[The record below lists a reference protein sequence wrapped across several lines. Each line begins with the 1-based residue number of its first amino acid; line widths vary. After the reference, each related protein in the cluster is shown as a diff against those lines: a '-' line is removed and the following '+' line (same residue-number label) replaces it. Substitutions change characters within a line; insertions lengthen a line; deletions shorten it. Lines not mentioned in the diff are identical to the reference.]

1 MFFDLTL
8 PCQKRSIMP
17 TKEEHIMMVAEK
29 LFAANGYNGT
39 SVRDIATKAKVNVSM
54 ISYYF
59 GSKENLMEEL
69 FKWRMEEGLN
79 FAKNILEND
88 ELNEIQKIDAFIDN
102 FVNRVQRL
110 RDFFLLIHT
119 QQVISQNKNIQNFL
133 KDSKINYIE
142 INQKIIEQALEKGV
156 FTKRP
161 SYHLLQC
168 TISGTIF
175 NAMQGIKMY
184 KEYLKKNTS
193 DFDEKQYESQYFLEA
208 ADHIKTI
215 VRALVGYQEK

>member
-1 MFFDLTL
+1 
-8 PCQKRSIMP
+8 MP

-39 SVRDIATKAKVNVSM
+39 SVRDIAAKAKVNVSM

-79 FAKNILEND
+79 FAKNILENK

-102 FVNRVQRL
+102 FVNRVQKL
-110 RDFFLLIHT
+110 RDFFLLVHT

-133 KDSKINYIE
+133 RASKINYIE
-142 INQKIIEQALEKGV
+142 INQKIIEQGLETGI
-156 FTKRP
+156 FTKKP

-175 NAMQGIKMY
+175 NAMHGMKMY
-184 KEYLKKNTS
+184 KEYLKKQKS
-193 DFDEKQYESQYFLEA
+193 DFDEKHFENQYFHEA
-208 ADHIKTI
+208 SDHVKTI
-215 VRALVGYQEK
+215 VRGLVGYQG

>member
-1 MFFDLTL
+1 
-8 PCQKRSIMP
+8 MP

-79 FAKNILEND
+79 FAKNILENN

-110 RDFFLLIHT
+110 RDFFLLVHT

-133 KDSKINYIE
+133 RASKINYIE
-142 INQKIIEQALEKGV
+142 INQKIIEQGLEKGI
-156 FTKRP
+156 FTKKP

-175 NAMQGIKMY
+175 NAMHGIKIY
-184 KEYLKKNTS
+184 KEYLKKHNS
-193 DFDEKQYESQYFLEA
+193 DFDEKLYENQYFQEA
-208 ADHIKTI
+208 SDHVKTI
-215 VRALVGYQEK
+215 VRALVGYQN

>member
-1 MFFDLTL
+1 
-8 PCQKRSIMP
+8 MP
-17 TKEEHIMMVAEK
+17 TKEEHIMMAAEK

-39 SVRDIATKAKVNVSM
+39 SVRDIAAKAKVNVSM

-79 FAKNILEND
+79 FAKNIVENND
-88 ELNEIQKIDAFIDN
+88 LNEIEKIDAFVDN
-102 FVNRVQRL
+102 FVNRVQKL
-110 RDFFLLIHT
+110 RDFYLLIHT

-133 KDSKINYIE
+133 KESKINYIE
-142 INQKIIEQALEKGV
+142 IFQKIVETGLAKNI

-175 NAMQGIKMY
+175 NAMHSIKIY
-184 KEYLKKNTS
+184 KDYLKKNTP
-193 DFDEKQYESQYFLEA
+193 DFDEKHYENKYFEEA
-208 ADHIKTI
+208 SDHVKAI
-215 VRALVGYQEK
+215 VRALIGYTEK

>member
-1 MFFDLTL
+1 
-8 PCQKRSIMP
+8 
-17 TKEEHIMMVAEK
+17 MMVAEK

-39 SVRDIATKAKVNVSM
+39 SVRDIAAKAKVNVSM

-59 GSKENLMEEL
+59 GSKENLLEEL

-79 FAKNILEND
+79 FAKNILGND
-88 ELNEIQKIDAFIDN
+88 ELSEIQKIDMFVDN
-102 FVNRVQRL
+102 FVSRVQRL
-110 RDFFLLIHT
+110 RDFFLLVHT

-133 KDSKINYIE
+133 KASKINYIE
-142 INQKIIEQALEKGV
+142 INQQIIEIGLQKGV

-175 NAMQGIKMY
+175 NAMHGMKIY
-184 KEYLKKNTS
+184 KEYLKKNNP
-193 DFDEKQYESQYFLEA
+193 DFDEKHFEDQYFQEA
-208 ADHIKTI
+208 GAHVKSVLRDMI
-215 VRALVGYQEK
+215 GYKPQ

>member
-1 MFFDLTL
+1 
-8 PCQKRSIMP
+8 
-17 TKEEHIMMVAEK
+17 MVAEK
-29 LFAANGYNGT
+29 LFAASGYNGT
-39 SVRDIATKAKVNVSM
+39 SVRDIAAKAKVNVSM

-69 FKWRMEEGLN
+69 FRWRMEEGLN
-79 FAKNILEND
+79 FAKHIVEND
-88 ELNEIQKIDAFIDN
+88 DLNEIEKLDAFVDN
-102 FVNRVQRL
+102 FVNRVQKFK
-110 RDFFLLIHT
+110 DFYLLIHT

-142 INQKIIEQALEKGV
+142 INQRIVEIGLEKGI

-175 NAMQGIKMY
+175 NAMHGIKMY
-184 KEYLKKNTS
+184 KEYLKKNDP
-193 DFDEKQYESQYFLEA
+193 DFDEKQNENQYFQEVA
-208 ADHIKTI
+208 NHVKII
-215 VRALVGYQEK
+215 MRALVGYQEQ

>member
-1 MFFDLTL
+1 
-8 PCQKRSIMP
+8 MP
-17 TKEEHIMMVAEK
+17 TKEEYIMMVAEK

-39 SVRDIATKAKVNVSM
+39 SVRDIAAKAKVNVSM

-79 FAKNILEND
+79 FAKNILENN
-88 ELNEIQKIDAFIDN
+88 ELNEIQKIDAFVDN
-102 FVNRVQRL
+102 FVNRVQKL
-110 RDFFLLIHT
+110 RDFFLLVHT

-133 KDSKINYIE
+133 RASKINYIE
-142 INQKIIEQALEKGV
+142 INQKIIEQGLETGI
-156 FTKRP
+156 FTKKP

-175 NAMQGIKMY
+175 NAMHGMKMY
-184 KEYLKKNTS
+184 KECLKKQKS
-193 DFDEKQYESQYFLEA
+193 DFDEKHFENQYFQEA
-208 ADHIKTI
+208 SDHVKTI
-215 VRALVGYQEK
+215 VRGLVGYQG

>member
-1 MFFDLTL
+1 
-8 PCQKRSIMP
+8 MP

>member
-1 MFFDLTL
+1 
-8 PCQKRSIMP
+8 MP
-17 TKEEHIMMVAEK
+17 TKEENIMMVAEK

-39 SVRDIATKAKVNVSM
+39 SVRDIASKAKVNVSM

-79 FAKNILEND
+79 FAKNIVENN
-88 ELNEIQKIDAFIDN
+88 ELNEIEKIDAFIDN
-102 FVNRVQRL
+102 FVNRVQKL
-110 RDFFLLIHT
+110 RDFYLLIHT

-142 INQKIIEQALEKGV
+142 IFRQIVETGLETGV

-175 NAMQGIKMY
+175 NAMHGIKMY
-184 KEYLKKNTS
+184 KEYLKNNNA
-193 DFDEKQYESQYFLEA
+193 DFDEKNFENQYFQEA
-208 ADHIKTI
+208 SSHVKTI
-215 VRALVGYQEK
+215 VRALIGYQEQ

>member
-1 MFFDLTL
+1 
-8 PCQKRSIMP
+8 MP

-39 SVRDIATKAKVNVSM
+39 SVRDIAAKAKVNVSM

-59 GSKENLMEEL
+59 GSKENLLEEL
-69 FKWRMEEGLN
+69 FKWRMDEGLN

-88 ELNEIQKIDAFIDN
+88 ELSEIQKLESFVDN
-102 FVNRVQRL
+102 FVSRVQRL
-110 RDFFLLIHT
+110 RDFFLLVHT

-133 KDSKINYIE
+133 RTSKINYIE
-142 INQKIIEQALEKGV
+142 INQKIIEQGLETGI
-156 FTKRP
+156 FTKKP

-175 NAMQGIKMY
+175 NAMHGMKMY
-184 KEYLKKNTS
+184 KEYLKKQKL
-193 DFDEKQYESQYFLEA
+193 KQPLRIGDYKREGDKA
-208 ADHIKTI
+208 HIERVASAKTLLPVI
-215 VRALVGYQEK
+215 PI

>member
-1 MFFDLTL
+1 
-8 PCQKRSIMP
+8 MP

-39 SVRDIATKAKVNVSM
+39 SVRDIAAKAKVNVSM

-59 GSKENLMEEL
+59 GSKENLLEEL

-79 FAKNILEND
+79 FAKNILENS
-88 ELNEIQKIDAFIDN
+88 ELSEIEKIEGFIDN

-110 RDFFLLIHT
+110 RDFFLLVHT
-119 QQVISQNKNIQNFL
+119 QQVISQNKNIQSFL

-142 INQKIIEQALEKGV
+142 INQKIVEQGLEKGV
-156 FTKRP
+156 FTIRP

-175 NAMQGIKMY
+175 NAMHGMKLY
-184 KEYLKKNTS
+184 KEYLKKYNP
-193 DFDEKQYESQYFLEA
+193 DFDEKHYENQYFQEVRT
-208 ADHIKTI
+208 HMKSV
-215 VRALVGYQEK
+215 VRAMVGYKEQ

>member
-1 MFFDLTL
+1 
-8 PCQKRSIMP
+8 MP

-39 SVRDIATKAKVNVSM
+39 SVRDIAAKAKVNVSM

-59 GSKENLMEEL
+59 GSKENLLEEL
-69 FKWRMEEGLN
+69 FKWRMDEGLN

-88 ELNEIQKIDAFIDN
+88 ELSEIQKLESFVDN
-102 FVNRVQRL
+102 FVSRVQRL
-110 RDFFLLIHT
+110 RDFFLLVHT
-119 QQVISQNKNIQNFL
+119 QQVISHNKSIQNFL
-133 KDSKINYIE
+133 KDYKINYIE
-142 INQKIIEQALEKGV
+142 INQKIVEQGLEKGI

-175 NAMQGIKMY
+175 NAMHGIKMY
-184 KEYLKKNTS
+184 KEYLKKHNS
-193 DFDEKQYESQYFLEA
+193 DFDEKHYENQYFQEVSS
-208 ADHIKTI
+208 HVKSI
-215 VRALVGYQEK
+215 VRSMVGYEK

>member
-1 MFFDLTL
+1 M
-8 PCQKRSIMP
+8 Q
-17 TKEEHIMMVAEK
+17 TKEENIMMVAEK

-39 SVRDIATKAKVNVSM
+39 SVRDIASKAKVNVSM

-69 FKWRMEEGLN
+69 FRWRMEEGLN
-79 FAKNILEND
+79 FAKHIVEND
-88 ELNEIQKIDAFIDN
+88 DLNEIEKLDAFVDN
-102 FVNRVQRL
+102 FVNRVQKFK
-110 RDFFLLIHT
+110 DFYLLIHT

-142 INQKIIEQALEKGV
+142 INQRIVEIGLEKGI

-175 NAMQGIKMY
+175 NAMHGIKMY
-184 KEYLKKNTS
+184 KEYLKKNNP
-193 DFDEKQYESQYFLEA
+193 DFDEKQNENQYFQEVA
-208 ADHIKTI
+208 NHVKII
-215 VRALVGYQEK
+215 MRALVGYQEQ

>member
-1 MFFDLTL
+1 
-8 PCQKRSIMP
+8 MP
-17 TKEEHIMMVAEK
+17 TKEEHIMMAAEK

-39 SVRDIATKAKVNVSM
+39 SVRDIASKAKVNVSM

-79 FAKNILEND
+79 FAKNIVENNN
-88 ELNEIQKIDAFIDN
+88 LTEIEKIDAFIDN

-110 RDFFLLIHT
+110 RDFFLLVHT

-133 KDSKINYIE
+133 RASKINYIE
-142 INQKIIEQALEKGV
+142 INQKIIEIGLEKGI

-161 SYHLLQC
+161 SFHLLQC

-175 NAMQGIKMY
+175 NAMHGIKMY
-184 KEYLKKNTS
+184 KEYLKKHNT

-208 ADHIKTI
+208 ANHVKTI
-215 VRALVGYQEK
+215 VRSLVGYQEK

>member
-1 MFFDLTL
+1 
-8 PCQKRSIMP
+8 
-17 TKEEHIMMVAEK
+17 MMVAEK

-79 FAKNILEND
+79 FAKNILENS
-88 ELNEIQKIDAFIDN
+88 ELSEIQKIDAFINN

-110 RDFFLLIHT
+110 RDFFLLVHT

-142 INQKIIEQALEKGV
+142 INQKIIEQGLEKGI
-156 FTKRP
+156 FTKKP
-161 SYHLLQC
+161 SYHLVQC

-175 NAMQGIKMY
+175 NAMHGIKMY
-184 KEYLKKNTS
+184 KEYLKKNNS
-193 DFDEKQYESQYFLEA
+193 DFDEKHYESQYFQEA
-208 ADHIKTI
+208 SDHLKTI
-215 VRALVGYQEK
+215 IRALVGYQE

>member
-1 MFFDLTL
+1 
-8 PCQKRSIMP
+8 MP

-39 SVRDIATKAKVNVSM
+39 SVRDIAAKAKVNVSM

-59 GSKENLMEEL
+59 GSKENLMETL
-69 FKWRMEEGLN
+69 FRWRMEEGLN
-79 FAKNILEND
+79 FAKNIVENND
-88 ELNEIQKIDAFIDN
+88 LSEIEKLDAFVDI
-102 FVNRVQRL
+102 FVNRVQKFK
-110 RDFFLLIHT
+110 DFYLLIHT

-142 INQKIIEQALEKGV
+142 INQKIIEQGLEKGI
-156 FTKRP
+156 FTKKP

-175 NAMQGIKMY
+175 NAMHGIKMY
-184 KEYLKKNTS
+184 KEYLKKHNS
-193 DFDEKQYESQYFLEA
+193 DFDDKLYENQYFQEA
-208 ADHIKTI
+208 SDHVKTI
-215 VRALVGYQEK
+215 IRALVGYQGQ

>member
-1 MFFDLTL
+1 
-8 PCQKRSIMP
+8 
-17 TKEEHIMMVAEK
+17 MMVAEK
-29 LFAANGYNGT
+29 LFAASGYNGT
-39 SVRDIATKAKVNVSM
+39 SVRDIAAKAKVNVSM

-69 FKWRMEEGLN
+69 FRWRMEEGLN
-79 FAKNILEND
+79 FAKNIVENND
-88 ELNEIQKIDAFIDN
+88 LIEIEKIDAFIDN
-102 FVNRVQRL
+102 FVNRVQKL
-110 RDFFLLIHT
+110 RDFYLLIHT

-142 INQKIIEQALEKGV
+142 IFRQIVETGLETGV

-175 NAMQGIKMY
+175 NAMHGIKMY
-184 KEYLKKNTS
+184 KEYLKNNNA
-193 DFDEKQYESQYFLEA
+193 DFDEKNFENQYFQEA
-208 ADHIKTI
+208 SSHVKAI
-215 VRALVGYQEK
+215 VRALIGYQEQ

>member
-1 MFFDLTL
+1 
-8 PCQKRSIMP
+8 MP

-39 SVRDIATKAKVNVSM
+39 SVRDIAAKAKVNVSM

-59 GSKENLMEEL
+59 GSKENLLEEL

-79 FAKNILEND
+79 FAKNTLENND
-88 ELNEIQKIDAFIDN
+88 LNEIQKIDGFVDN

-110 RDFFLLIHT
+110 RDFFLLVHT
-119 QQVISQNKNIQNFL
+119 QQVISQNKNIQKFL
-133 KDSKINYIE
+133 KASKINYIE
-142 INQKIIEQALEKGV
+142 INRKIVENGLEKGI
-156 FTKRP
+156 FTKKP

-175 NAMQGIKMY
+175 NAMHGMKLY
-184 KEYLKKNTS
+184 REYLKKNNP
-193 DFDEKQYESQYFLEA
+193 DFDEKNFENQYFMEA
-208 ADHIKTI
+208 GNHIKTI
-215 VRALVGYQEK
+215 VRALVGYKEK

>member
-1 MFFDLTL
+1 
-8 PCQKRSIMP
+8 MP

-39 SVRDIATKAKVNVSM
+39 SVRDIAAKAKVNVSM

-79 FAKNILEND
+79 FAKNILENN
-88 ELNEIQKIDAFIDN
+88 ELNEIQKIDAFVDN

-110 RDFFLLIHT
+110 RDFFLLVHT

-133 KDSKINYIE
+133 RASKINYIE
-142 INQKIIEQALEKGV
+142 INQKIIEQGLETGI
-156 FTKRP
+156 FTKKP

-175 NAMQGIKMY
+175 NAMHGMKMY
-184 KEYLKKNTS
+184 KEYLKKQKS
-193 DFDEKQYESQYFLEA
+193 YFDEKHFENQYFQEA
-208 ADHIKTI
+208 SDHVKTI
-215 VRALVGYQEK
+215 VRGLVGYQG

>member
-1 MFFDLTL
+1 
-8 PCQKRSIMP
+8 
-17 TKEEHIMMVAEK
+17 
-29 LFAANGYNGT
+29 
-39 SVRDIATKAKVNVSM
+39 M

-79 FAKNILEND
+79 FAKNILENS
-88 ELNEIQKIDAFIDN
+88 ELSEIEKIDAFIDN
-102 FVNRVQRL
+102 FVNRVQKL
-110 RDFFLLIHT
+110 RDFFLLVHT

-133 KDSKINYIE
+133 RASKINYIE
-142 INQKIIEQALEKGV
+142 INQKIIEIGLEKGI

-175 NAMQGIKMY
+175 NAMHGMKMY
-184 KEYLKKNTS
+184 KEYLKKHNP
-193 DFDEKQYESQYFLEA
+193 DFDEKHYENQYFQEA
-208 ADHIKTI
+208 GDHVKAI
-215 VRALVGYQEK
+215 VRAMVGYKEQ

>member
-1 MFFDLTL
+1 
-8 PCQKRSIMP
+8 MP

-79 FAKNILEND
+79 FAKNILEN
-88 ELNEIQKIDAFIDN
+88 EKLNEIQKIDAFVDN

-110 RDFFLLIHT
+110 RDFFLLVHT

-133 KDSKINYIE
+133 RASKINYIE
-142 INQKIIEQALEKGV
+142 INQKIIEQGLEKGI
-156 FTKRP
+156 FTKKP
-161 SYHLLQC
+161 SYHLVQC

-175 NAMQGIKMY
+175 NAMHGIKMY
-184 KEYLKKNTS
+184 KEYLKKHNP
-193 DFDEKQYESQYFLEA
+193 DFDDKHYENQYFQEA
-208 ADHIKTI
+208 AIHVKTI
-215 VRALVGYQEK
+215 VRALVGYNEQ

>member
-1 MFFDLTL
+1 
-8 PCQKRSIMP
+8 MP

-39 SVRDIATKAKVNVSM
+39 SVRDIASKAKVNVSM

-79 FAKNILEND
+79 FAKNIVENND
-88 ELNEIQKIDAFIDN
+88 LSEIEKIDAFIDN
-102 FVNRVQRL
+102 LVNRVQKL
-110 RDFFLLIHT
+110 RDFYLLIHT

-133 KDSKINYIE
+133 KASKINYLE
-142 INQKIIEQALEKGV
+142 IFQIIADAGLEKGV

-161 SYHLLQC
+161 LFHLMQC
-168 TISGTIF
+168 TIMGTIF
-175 NAMQGIKMY
+175 NAMHNIKIY
-184 KEYLKKNTS
+184 KDYLKNNNP
-193 DFDEKQYESQYFLEA
+193 DFDEKHYEKQYFQEA
-208 ADHIKTI
+208 AAHVKTI
-215 VRALVGYQEK
+215 VRALVGYNEK

>member
-1 MFFDLTL
+1 
-8 PCQKRSIMP
+8 
-17 TKEEHIMMVAEK
+17 MMVAEK

-39 SVRDIATKAKVNVSM
+39 SVRDIAAKAKVNVSM

-59 GSKENLMEEL
+59 GSKENLLEEL

-79 FAKNILEND
+79 FAKNILGND
-88 ELNEIQKIDAFIDN
+88 ELSEIQKIDMFVDN
-102 FVNRVQRL
+102 FVSRVQRL
-110 RDFFLLIHT
+110 RDFFLLVHT

-133 KDSKINYIE
+133 KASKINYIE
-142 INQKIIEQALEKGV
+142 INQQIIEIGLQKGV

-175 NAMQGIKMY
+175 NAMHGMKIY
-184 KEYLKKNTS
+184 KEYLKKNNP
-193 DFDEKQYESQYFLEA
+193 DFNEKHFEDQYFREA
-208 ADHIKTI
+208 GAHVKSVLRDMI
-215 VRALVGYQEK
+215 GYKPQ

>member
-1 MFFDLTL
+1 
-8 PCQKRSIMP
+8 MP

-29 LFAANGYNGT
+29 LFAANGFNGT
-39 SVRDIATKAKVNVSM
+39 SVRDIAAKAKVNVSM

-79 FAKNILEND
+79 FAKNILENN
-88 ELNEIQKIDAFIDN
+88 ELTEIQKLDKFVDN
-102 FVNRVQRL
+102 FVSRVKRL
-110 RDFFLLIHT
+110 RDFFLLVHT

-133 KDSKINYIE
+133 KASKINYIE
-142 INQKIIEQALEKGV
+142 INEQIVEQGLQKGI

-161 SYHLLQC
+161 SYHLMQC

-175 NAMQGIKMY
+175 NSMHGIKIY
-184 KEYLKKNTS
+184 KEYLKKNNP
-193 DFDEKQYESQYFLEA
+193 DFDEKHYEEQYFYKAGLHLKSLLR
-208 ADHIKTI
+208 DMI
-215 VRALVGYQEK
+215 GYKEK

>member
-1 MFFDLTL
+1 
-8 PCQKRSIMP
+8 MP

-79 FAKNILEND
+79 FAKNILENN
-88 ELNEIQKIDAFIDN
+88 ELNEIEKIDAFIDN

-110 RDFFLLIHT
+110 RDFFLLVHT

-133 KDSKINYIE
+133 KASKINYIE
-142 INQKIIEQALEKGV
+142 INQKIIEQGLERGI
-156 FTKRP
+156 FTKKP

-175 NAMQGIKMY
+175 NAMHGIKIY
-184 KEYLKKNTS
+184 KEYLKKHNA
-193 DFDEKQYESQYFLEA
+193 DFDEKHYENQYFREA
-208 ADHIKTI
+208 SDHIKTI
-215 VRALVGYQEK
+215 VRALVGYQER

>member
-1 MFFDLTL
+1 
-8 PCQKRSIMP
+8 MP

-79 FAKNILEND
+79 FAKNILENN
-88 ELNEIQKIDAFIDN
+88 ELNEIQKIDAFVDN

-110 RDFFLLIHT
+110 RDFFLLVHT

-142 INQKIIEQALEKGV
+142 INQKIIEQGLENGI
-156 FTKRP
+156 FTKKP

-175 NAMQGIKMY
+175 NAMHGMKMY
-184 KEYLKKNTS
+184 KEYLKKHNPN
-193 DFDEKQYESQYFLEA
+193 FDEKHYENQYFQEA
-208 ADHIKTI
+208 AEHVKTI
-215 VRALVGYQEK
+215 VRALVGYNQN

>member
-1 MFFDLTL
+1 
-8 PCQKRSIMP
+8 MP
-17 TKEEHIMMVAEK
+17 TKEEHIMMAAEK

-39 SVRDIATKAKVNVSM
+39 SVRDIAAKAKVNVSM

-79 FAKNILEND
+79 FAKNIHENND
-88 ELNEIQKIDAFIDN
+88 LSEIEKMDAFIDN
-102 FVNRVQRL
+102 FVNRVQKL
-110 RDFFLLIHT
+110 RDFYLLIHT
-119 QQVISQNKNIQNFL
+119 QQVISQNKSIQNFL

-142 INQKIIEQALEKGV
+142 INQKIVESGLEKGI

-175 NAMQGIKMY
+175 NAMHGIKMY
-184 KEYLKKNTS
+184 KEYLKKNKA
-193 DFDEKQYESQYFLEA
+193 DFDEKQYESQYFQEA
-208 ADHIKTI
+208 AAHVKSV
-215 VRALVGYQEK
+215 VRALIGYQGN